1 MDLAAKDVRRHLGK
15 FIATIIGVG
24 MLINIVFIMNGIY
37 QGVVSDGIWVIK
49 NTDTDLW
56 VVERDR
62 GGPFNEQSQLLRDTY
77 KSVAATPGV
86 AKSGPF
92 ITYPVQ
98 RDVAG
103 RNQQFTIIGYD
114 VFIGLGGPKRIVAGR
129 NITAGHYEAVADQ
142 KLGVRLGERIRLGVH
157 DYTIV
162 GLTRQAVDTN
172 GNPLLYLSLPDA
184 QEVLF
189 QQDNQAFYAQQDA
202 TIKKLLDAGYTT
214 TQAERM
220 LPLFSSNTNIISAV
234 LAKLT
239 PGADIEKV
247 RSNIQDWLYLN
258 VYSPKEEIQL
268 MLSGRLQKISIT
280 LGFFRILLVIVS
292 IVIIALI
299 VYVITIEKIRSI
311 ATLKLIGASNW
322 VIIRLILEQSVSI
335 TLASFGFGYGA
346 SHLLEAS
353 GKFPRHLIFVTFD
366 TTLVFVIMLIGGVF
380 ASFLAIWI
388 ALRTPPSLALGG

>member
-37 QGVVSDGIWVIK
+37 RGIIDDGIWIIE

-62 GGPFNEQSQLLRDTY
+62 GGPFNEQSQLPRDTY

-86 AKSGPF
+86 AKTGPF
-92 ITYPVQ
+92 ITYTVQ
-98 RDVAG
+98 RGVAG

-142 KLGVRLGERIRLGVH
+142 KLGVRLGERIHLGVH

-172 GNPLLYLSLPDA
+172 GNPLLYLSLSDA

-189 QQDNQAFYAQQDA
+189 QRDNQAIYAQDAA
-202 TIKKLLDAGYTT
+202 TIKKLQDAGYTA
-214 TQAERM
+214 TQAGQM

-239 PGADIEKV
+239 PGADIKKV

-258 VYSPKEEIQL
+258 VYSPEEEIQL
-268 MLSGRLQKISIT
+268 MLSGRLKKISIT

-353 GKFPRHLIFVTFD
+353 GQFPRHLIFTTFD
-366 TTLVFVIMLIGGVF
+366 TTLVFIIMLVGGVV
-380 ASFLAIWI
+380 ASLLAIWV